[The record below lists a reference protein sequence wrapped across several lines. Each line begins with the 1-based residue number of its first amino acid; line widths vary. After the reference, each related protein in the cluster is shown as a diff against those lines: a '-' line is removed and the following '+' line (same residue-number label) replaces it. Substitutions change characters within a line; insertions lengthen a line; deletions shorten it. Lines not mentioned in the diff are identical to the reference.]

1 MDVVSLIL
9 PGLASTAAVSPL
21 PGCGVLSDVSNLL
34 RIGDEGLRYCS
45 SILSIG
51 TIVDPVYS
59 TVTAILT
66 TTISEVTLTDIE
78 IVNTILSA
86 GTSYI
91 TADEDVIVTETYT
104 DTSVVL
110 ACPTPAGNAP
120 VGRRGL
126 DRLWHHPK
134 QTSAYYPVTT
144 PAHYGDGYGHEKP
157 SKPRSKWTYLPSSAK
172 HPKPS
177 SKHPKPSSKHPWNK
191 PSSKHHPAPS
201 SAKGDGSSSTQYT
214 SQSTATSSFS
224 SVQSSSVA
232 SSASSLSS
240 SSSIASVPTTSSSS
254 IISSSSTS
262 PSSVPASSSS
272 VESPSSTLSSP
283 STPSPTPDTPSP
295 TPTSSLLSSPSPTP
309 TPTPISSRPPSPSCS
324 TAPAALVYFACD
336 VVSAA
341 CECLSL
347 TSATPTST
355 VTTTSIIS
363 SVLDALNS
371 ITITVQ
377 SLVTVNVSPPSLSF
391 VIPLC

>member
-224 SVQSSSVA
+224 SVQSSSQHNIVKQYLA
-232 SSASSLSS
+232 IECPDIFKQCRVTKQHPIIPKHPVPNSRYALAHPNFEPSLLSLSHPNTNTNIIPAPI
-240 SSSIASVPTTSSSS
+240 SIMFHCARRPC
-254 IISSSSTS
+254 
-262 PSSVPASSSS
+262 PSSVRYDDAH
-272 VESPSSTLSSP
+272 TH
-283 STPSPTPDTPSP
+283 
-295 TPTSSLLSSPSPTP
+295 
-309 TPTPISSRPPSPSCS
+309 
-324 TAPAALVYFACD
+324 AGGVYYED
-336 VVSAA
+336 GHGVPV
-341 CECLSL
+341 
-347 TSATPTST
+347 
-355 VTTTSIIS
+355 
-363 SVLDALNS
+363 
-371 ITITVQ
+371 
-377 SLVTVNVSPPSLSF
+377 
-391 VIPLC
+391 

>member
-120 VGRRGL
+120 QHRFST
-126 DRLWHHPK
+126 HHIFQQHNIVK
-134 QTSAYYPVTT
+134 QYLTIECPGIFKQCRVTKQH
-144 PAHYGDGYGHEKP
+144 PIIP
-157 SKPRSKWTYLPSSAK
+157 K
-172 HPKPS
+172 HPVPNSRYALAHPNFEPS
-177 SKHPKPSSKHPWNK
+177 LLSLSHPNTNTNIL
-191 PSSKHHPAPS
+191 PAPI
-201 SAKGDGSSSTQYT
+201 
-214 SQSTATSSFS
+214 
-224 SVQSSSVA
+224 
-232 SSASSLSS
+232 
-240 SSSIASVPTTSSSS
+240 SIMFHCARRPC
-254 IISSSSTS
+254 
-262 PSSVPASSSS
+262 PSSVRYDDAH
-272 VESPSSTLSSP
+272 TH
-283 STPSPTPDTPSP
+283 
-295 TPTSSLLSSPSPTP
+295 
-309 TPTPISSRPPSPSCS
+309 
-324 TAPAALVYFACD
+324 AGGVYYED
-336 VVSAA
+336 GHGVPV
-341 CECLSL
+341 
-347 TSATPTST
+347 
-355 VTTTSIIS
+355 
-363 SVLDALNS
+363 
-371 ITITVQ
+371 
-377 SLVTVNVSPPSLSF
+377 
-391 VIPLC
+391 